1 MTALASKPASLW
13 QHKPR
18 PQVTTQKITSTL
30 DVVIDRVPQ
39 ANPTHL
45 APLSSS
51 LAARVSE
58 FLGSESL
65 AGAQGHDV
73 ALVERGSGRPVAFAT
88 VLHAEGS
95 DFQSHTRVASSTL
108 EKAAFLTRVHVAPD
122 APKGTVAVLLYAALR
137 QARSWGRT
145 MGTFLMVDDDTPLS
159 RQYGLVTLAGV
170 PRIDVPGAHAY
181 RAKSQRLD
189 LLLQRSF
196 EEAREAGQPLLPSFL
211 VKEVLD
217 TINHLFLDK
226 VGQTSFFQ
234 AVDAGSLTRE
244 QYVYSLTQMHL
255 FVRYTTRLLGR
266 CVALSPTTELRTH
279 FISHLKGEINHEL
292 IIEKDLAHLGED
304 VPYVK
309 ELAQPNLPTREF
321 MCTQESAI
329 AFYEDPILLL
339 AAPLTAEGVSG
350 HLGQLFM
357 DKLNA
362 CVASWGVKEPQ
373 KATHFLGS
381 HIEFDSGDDGHWQ
394 GNLDLL
400 AQHLKTETE
409 LRRFLSLLR
418 VCVDSTL
425 RQWDSYVSD
434 VDLFSAQPIRA

>member
-1 MTALASKPASLW
+1 MTGHASKPTSLW

-18 PQVTTQKITSTL
+18 PQVITQKVTSTL
-30 DVVIDRVPQ
+30 DAVIDRVPQ
-39 ANPTHL
+39 AHPSHL
-45 APLSSS
+45 APLSAHP
-51 LAARVSE
+51 AARIAE
-58 FLGSESL
+58 FLDTGSL
-65 AGAQGHDV
+65 TGAQGHDV
-73 ALVERGSGRPVAFAT
+73 TLVERGSNRPVAFAT
-88 VLHAEGS
+88 VLRAEGS
-95 DFQSHTRVASSTL
+95 AFQSRTRLASSAL
-108 EKAAFLTRVHVAPD
+108 EKTAFLTRVHVAPD
-122 APKGTVAVLLYAALR
+122 APKGTLSVLLYAALR
-137 QARSWGRT
+137 QARSWGLAL
-145 MGTFLMVDDDTPLS
+145 GSFLMVDDDTPLA
-159 RQYGLVTLAGV
+159 RQYHLVTLSGV
-170 PRIDVPGAHAY
+170 PRIDVPGAHAC

-189 LLLQRSF
+189 LLLHRTF
-196 EEAREAGQPLLPSFL
+196 EEAHEAGQPLLPSFL
-211 VKEVLD
+211 VGEILD

-234 AVDAGSLTRE
+234 AVDAGTLTRE
-244 QYVYSLTQMHL
+244 QYVYSLTQMHQ

-266 CVALSPTTELRTH
+266 CVAHSSTTELRTH
-279 FISHLKGEINHEL
+279 FISHLRGEINHEI

-304 VPYVK
+304 VAYVK
-309 ELAQPNLPTREF
+309 ELAMPNLPTREF

-400 AQHLKTETE
+400 AQHLRTEPE
-409 LRRFLSLLR
+409 LRRFVSMLR
-418 VCVDSTL
+418 VCVDATL

-434 VDLFSAQPIRA
+434 VDLFSAQPQP